1 MVLAPAHVVSF
12 AVALGAGLLIGI
24 ERERRKGAGADRA
37 LAGVRT
43 FTLTS
48 LAGALAQALQQPL
61 LVAAGAVLTV
71 VLIAI
76 AYQRDQSTDPGVTT
90 EVALF
95 ITFLIGVTTV
105 DAPVFAGGAAV
116 VVASLLAMRSRL
128 HDFSTKVLTARE
140 LHDAL
145 LLAGAAM
152 VILPLVPNAP
162 APWLSGANPRR
173 LWGLV
178 VLILA
183 LQGAGYIALRV
194 AGARLGLAL
203 SGLASGFVSSTAT
216 VAAMGSRAR
225 TDPPLRPACVGA
237 AMFSSVATYLQLG
250 LIALALHP
258 PSLAV
263 LAIPLAAGAL
273 VALVSA
279 GMGLLRP
286 TESADATIGPGQ
298 AFNIPH
304 ALGFATLLTTVTIA
318 VSLAQSHWG
327 TRMAALASALAGL
340 ADAHAA
346 AGSALSMI
354 AAGQIDAGSVV
365 FLVLLGLSTNTLSRS
380 VIAFS
385 SGGAAYGWRVS
396 LGLFG
401 ATFAAW
407 VAAWPFMRFVV
418 PA

>member
-1 MVLAPAHVVSF
+1 
-12 AVALGAGLLIGI
+12 
-24 ERERRKGAGADRA
+24 
-37 LAGVRT
+37 
-43 FTLTS
+43 
-48 LAGALAQALQQPL
+48 
-61 LVAAGAVLTV
+61 
-71 VLIAI
+71 
-76 AYQRDQSTDPGVTT
+76 
-90 EVALF
+90 
-95 ITFLIGVTTV
+95 
-105 DAPVFAGGAAV
+105 
-116 VVASLLAMRSRL
+116 
-128 HDFSTKVLTARE
+128 
-140 LHDAL
+140 
-145 LLAGAAM
+145 
-152 VILPLVPNAP
+152 
-162 APWLSGANPRR
+162 
-173 LWGLV
+173 
-178 VLILA
+178 
-183 LQGAGYIALRV
+183 
-194 AGARLGLAL
+194 
-203 SGLASGFVSSTAT
+203 
-216 VAAMGSRAR
+216 
-225 TDPPLRPACVGA
+225 
-237 AMFSSVATYLQLG
+237 MFSSVATYLQLG

>member
-1 MVLAPAHVVSF
+1 V
-12 AVALGAGLLIGI
+12 
-24 ERERRKGAGADRA
+24 GADRA

-61 LVAAGAVLTV
+61 LVAAGAVLIV
-71 VLIAI
+71 VLVAI
-76 AYQRDQSTDPGVTT
+76 SYQRDRTNDPGVTT

-105 DAPVFAGGAAV
+105 AAPVFAGGAAV
-116 VVASLLAMRSRL
+116 IVASLLAMRSRL
-128 HDFSTKVLTARE
+128 HDFSTRVLTARE

-152 VILPLVPNAP
+152 VILPLVPNAS
-162 APWLSGANPRR
+162 AAWLAGANPRR

-183 LQGAGYIALRV
+183 LQGAGYISLRV

-216 VAAMGSRAR
+216 IASMGSRAKA
-225 TDPPLRPACVGA
+225 DSLLRPACVAGA
-237 AMFSSVATYLQLG
+237 LFSSFATFLQLG
-250 LIALALHP
+250 LIVLALHP

-263 LAIPLAAGAL
+263 LATPLAAGAL

-279 GMGLLRP
+279 GFALLRQ
-286 TESADATIGPGQ
+286 TKSGDAPGGPGQ
-298 AFNIPH
+298 PFNIPH
-304 ALGFATLLTTVTIA
+304 AVGFATLLTAVTIA
-318 VSLAQSHWG
+318 VSFAQAHWG
-327 TRMAALASALAGL
+327 RKIAALGAALAGL

-346 AGSALSMI
+346 AGSALSMV
-354 AAGQIDAGSVV
+354 ASGQVDARDVV

-380 VIAFS
+380 VIAFT
-385 SGGAAYGWRVS
+385 SGGTAYGWRVT

-401 ATFAAW
+401 ATLGAWGAAW
-407 VAAWPFMRFVV
+407 HFMTS
-418 PA
+418 

>member
-1 MVLAPAHVVSF
+1 LVGRQRGAPRTDGHVARPMRAVPLSTSRYFRGVERMPGLRARENPDQARMANSEPLTPSQQALNRATSYLFLMVLAPAHVVSF

-225 TDPPLRPACVGA
+225 THPLLRPVCVAG

-263 LAIPLAAGAL
+263 LAIP
-273 VALVSA
+273 
-279 GMGLLRP
+279 
-286 TESADATIGPGQ
+286 
-298 AFNIPH
+298 H
-304 ALGFATLLTTVTIA
+304 
-318 VSLAQSHWG
+318 SLHWSPREWACSDQPSQPMPPSDRG
-327 TRMAALASALAGL
+327 RRS
-340 ADAHAA
+340 
-346 AGSALSMI
+346 I
-354 AAGQIDAGSVV
+354 
-365 FLVLLGLSTNTLSRS
+365 FLMRS
-380 VIAFS
+380 S
-385 SGGAAYGWRVS
+385 SP
-396 LGLFG
+396 LC
-401 ATFAAW
+401 
-407 VAAWPFMRFVV
+407 
-418 PA
+418 

>member
-1 MVLAPAHVVSF
+1 MILSLSNVASF

-24 ERERRKGAGADRA
+24 ERERRKGVGANRA

-61 LVAAGAVLTV
+61 LVAAGAVLIV

-76 AYQRDQSTDPGVTT
+76 AYQRDRPTDPGVTT

-95 ITFLIGVTTV
+95 VTFLIGVTTM

-152 VILPLVPNAP
+152 VILPLVPNAS
-162 APWLSGANPRR
+162 AAWLAGANPRR

-178 VLILA
+178 VLILV
-183 LQGAGYIALRV
+183 LQGAGYISLRV
-194 AGARLGLAL
+194 VGARWGLAL

-216 VAAMGSRAR
+216 IASMGSRTK
-225 TDPPLRPACVGA
+225 TDSLLRPACVAGA
-237 AMFSSVATYLQLG
+237 LFSSFATYLQLG
-250 LIALALHP
+250 LIVLALHP

-263 LAIPLAAGAL
+263 LATPLAVGAF
-273 VALVSA
+273 VALVFA
-279 GMGLLRP
+279 GFALLRQ
-286 TESADATIGPGQ
+286 TKSGDATVGPGQ
-298 AFNIPH
+298 PFNIPH

-318 VSLAQSHWG
+318 VSFAQAHWG
-327 TRMAALASALAGL
+327 TKIAALGSALAGL

-346 AGSALSMI
+346 AGSALSMV
-354 AAGQIDAGSVV
+354 AGGQIDARAVV

-380 VIAFS
+380 VIAFT
-385 SGGAAYGWRVS
+385 SGGTAYGWRVS
-396 LGLFG
+396 SGLCG
-401 ATFAAW
+401 ATLGAW
-407 VAAWPFMRFVV
+407 VAACLVCRWSVW
-418 PA
+418 

>member
-1 MVLAPAHVVSF
+1 MPFAPSNVVSF

-48 LAGALAQALQQPL
+48 LAGALAQALHQPFV
-61 LVAAGAVLTV
+61 VAAGAVLTV

-76 AYQRDQSTDPGVTT
+76 AYQRDRTNDPGVTT

-128 HDFSTKVLTARE
+128 HAFSTKVLTARE

-152 VILPLVPNAP
+152 VILPLVPNAS
-162 APWLSGANPRR
+162 AAWLAGANPRR

-178 VLILA
+178 VLILG

-216 VAAMGSRAR
+216 IGAMGSRAK
-225 TDPPLRPACVGA
+225 TDALLRPACVAGA
-237 AMFSSVATYLQLG
+237 LFSSLATYLQLG
-250 LIALALHP
+250 LIALAVHP
-258 PSLAV
+258 PSLTV
-263 LAIPLAAGAL
+263 LATPLAAGAL

-279 GMGLLRP
+279 GSGLLRQ
-286 TESADATIGPGQ
+286 TEPANVTGGPGQ

-318 VSLAQSHWG
+318 VSFAQSQWG
-327 TRMAALASALAGL
+327 TTIAALGSALAGL

-346 AGSALSMI
+346 AGSALSLV
-354 AAGQIDAGSVV
+354 ASGQIDAGSMVV
-365 FLVLLGLSTNTLSRS
+365 LVLLGLSTNTLSRS
-380 VIAFS
+380 VIAFTT
-385 SGGAAYGWRVS
+385 GGAAYGWRVS

-401 ATFAAW
+401 ATLGAW
-407 VAAWPFMRFVV
+407 VATCFVGTIGRG
-418 PA
+418 